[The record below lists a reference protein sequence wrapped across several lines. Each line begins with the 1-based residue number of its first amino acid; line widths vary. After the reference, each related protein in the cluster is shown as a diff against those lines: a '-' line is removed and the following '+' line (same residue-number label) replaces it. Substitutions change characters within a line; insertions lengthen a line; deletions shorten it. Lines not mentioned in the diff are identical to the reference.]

1 MGWGGARVR
10 GRPHLILQ
18 LLSAHDSVFGKQ
30 SGWGG
35 VTAISGWFRGVG
47 GAGRKRQED
56 MVRGGW
62 PSAGR
67 GLGDWVELLVTE
79 VPQIPAQPL
88 LVPRA
93 PFTHLWA
100 PAHAQRGQGSE
111 GVGGWWEHWGTEL
124 SIVRVP
130 ACNWCSVH
138 IVYQIVSHLCLEPS
152 MAPSSLWAKAKVLA
166 VAPQG
171 PGWSACSPSDLISSR
186 FPPCLFHSSHIH
198 PPGQLLLNVSDTFQ
212 LQYRCT

>member
-35 VTAISGWFRGVG
+35 VTAISGCFRGVG

-111 GVGGWWEHWGTEL
+111 GVGGLVGTLGNRTEHYACPCLQLVL
-124 SIVRVP
+124 SPHCIPDCVP
-130 ACNWCSVH
+130 PLLRTLHGS
-138 IVYQIVSHLCLEPS
+138 QL
-152 MAPSSLWAKAKVLA
+152 SLGKS
-166 VAPQG
+166 QG
-171 PGWSACSPSDLISSR
+171 PRCG
-186 FPPCLFHSSHIH
+186 PPRAWMVCLF
-198 PPGQLLLNVSDTFQ
+198 PL
-212 LQYRCT
+212 